1 MNINFQKSDS
11 VNALLTVEIAQD
23 DYLPQTKKALAN
35 FRKNFAMKGF
45 RKGMVPDGLVKKM
58 YGTSVMMDEVNKI
71 LTDAVNKYVE
81 EQKLDILGRPMAVP
95 SDAQFD
101 FNQPADFNFSFELGL
116 APEFT
121 LDVLQK
127 GTVVKAPRVKMTDEE
142 LDKEIDNLRTRYGIL
157 VDVEGDIQEKDV
169 LQVKLVELENG
180 QPKEGGVEASGPINL
195 EIIKDTELKSKL
207 LQGKVGETFNI
218 RLFEA
223 IDRDRSQIIKFILN
237 LKEEPEQIG
246 EEFSMTIEKVSRM
259 QKAEL
264 NAEFFA
270 KVWPGGEVTD
280 EASAREALQKDM
292 MGYLSQMEGSK
303 INSKLYE
310 KILGETQMNLPD
322 DFLKRWIKD
331 NNEKP
336 LSEEQLESEYPA
348 FSKGIRW
355 SLIVKKISKDN
366 NLQASFEEVNEASK
380 AILREQFAQ
389 YGYPNIPDEQL
400 EAMNAN
406 MLAKEDHVKKTYD
419 IVMEQ
424 KLFNFIKEQI
434 TLEDEWITFEEFIKQ

>member
-1 MNINFQKSDS
+1 MNISFQKSDP
-11 VNALLTVEIAQD
+11 VNALLTVEIAKD
-23 DYLPQTKKALAN
+23 DYLPQTKRSLAN
-35 FRKNFAMKGF
+35 FRKNFSMKGF
-45 RKGMVPDGLVKKM
+45 RKGMVPEGLVKKL
-58 YGTSVMMDEVNKI
+58 YGTSIMLDEINKI
-71 LTDAVNKYVE
+71 LTDSVNKYVE

-101 FNQPADFNFSFELGL
+101 YNHPSDFSFTFELGL

-121 LDVLQK
+121 LDVLK
-127 GTVVKAPRVKMTDEE
+127 KSTVVKAPRVKLTDEE
-142 LDKEIDNLRTRYGIL
+142 LDKEMDKLRTRYGIL

-169 LQVKLVELENG
+169 LQVKLVELEHG
-180 QPKEGGVEASGPINL
+180 QPKEGGIETSGPINL
-195 EIIKDTELKSKL
+195 DLIKDADLKAKL
-207 LQGKVGETFNI
+207 LQGKLGDTFNI

-223 IDRDRSQIIKFILN
+223 IDRDRQQIIKFILN
-237 LKEEPEQIG
+237 LKEEPEHICD
-246 EEFSMTIEKVSRM
+246 EFSMTIEKISRM

-270 KVWPGGEVTD
+270 RVWPGGEVKD
-280 EASAREALQKDM
+280 EASAKDALQKDM
-292 MGYLSQMEGSK
+292 MGYLSQMEASK

-310 KILGETQMNLPD
+310 LILSETQINLPD
-322 DFLKRWIKD
+322 DFLKRWIKE

-355 SLIVKKISKDN
+355 SLIVKKISKEN

-380 AILREQFAQ
+380 AILRDQLAQ
-389 YGYPNIPDEQL
+389 YGYSNISDEQL

-434 TLEDEWITFEEFIKQ
+434 TLEDEWISFEEFIKQ